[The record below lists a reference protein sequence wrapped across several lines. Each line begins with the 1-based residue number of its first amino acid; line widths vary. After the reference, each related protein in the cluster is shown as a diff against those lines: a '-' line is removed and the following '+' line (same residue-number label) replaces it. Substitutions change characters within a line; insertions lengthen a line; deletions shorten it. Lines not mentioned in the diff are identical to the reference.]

1 MGLLNQK
8 NGFLEIPHS
17 ADLALQVWAASLSGL
32 FIQAAKGMYSLLRIE
47 NHKGSEVFRKLVMQ
61 EIDFENLLV
70 SFLNELLNDLQQNK
84 KVYDQFRVEI
94 NHPALIGDLTGKT
107 ISGVGREIKAVTYHD
122 LKIIKTKSGYQTTI
136 VFDI

>member
-1 MGLLNQK
+1 
-8 NGFLEIPHS
+8 
-17 ADLALQVWAASLSGL
+17 
-32 FIQAAKGMYSLLRIE
+32 LRIE
-47 NHKGSEVFRKLVMQ
+47 NHEGSEVFRKLDIQ

-70 SFLNELLNDLQQNK
+70 SFLNELLNDLQQNEK
-84 KVYDQFRVEI
+84 IYDQFHLEI
-94 NHPALIGDLTGKT
+94 DHLALMGELTGKK

>member
-1 MGLLNQK
+1 MNVQNQED
-8 NGFLEIPHS
+8 GFLEIPHS

-32 FIQAAKGMYSLLRIE
+32 FIQAAKGMYCLLRIE
-47 NHKGSEVFRKLVMQ
+47 NHEGSEVFRKMDMQ

-70 SFLNELLNDLQQNK
+70 SFLNELLVDLQLNK
-84 KVYDQFRVEI
+84 KVYDQFHLEI
-94 NHPALIGDLTGKT
+94 NHPELIGDLTGKK

-122 LKIIKTKSGYQTTI
+122 LKIAKTKSGFQTTI